1 MRGKVYR
8 KQSQQKITKKG
19 SDKMP
24 LFENLGK
31 KVSSLAQ
38 EAVDSSKKL
47 AQVTAAK
54 SKNVAE
60 TSRLKSAIAD
70 EKKAIRHSFTKLGKV
85 YYENR
90 NSADFSAM
98 AELCGEI
105 DARYIEIES
114 LEERLN
120 QQRGIVVCPECSIE
134 IEGECRFCPNC
145 GTRLPEVVK
154 VSETVEDDLED
165 VVDIDV
171 NDEDNE
177 AEVTVTADETE
188 NKEQ

>member
-1 MRGKVYR
+1 
-8 KQSQQKITKKG
+8 
-19 SDKMP
+19 MP

-60 TSRLKSAIAD
+60 GSRLKSAIAD
-70 EKKAIRHSFTKLGKV
+70 EKKLIRHSFTKLGKA

-90 NSADFSAM
+90 VSGNNGEVL

-105 DARYIEIES
+105 EAHYMELKS

-120 QQRGIVVCPECSIE
+120 QQRGIVVCPECATE
-134 IEGECRFCPNC
+134 IEGECKFCPNC
-145 GTRLPEVVK
+145 GAQLPEIVK
-154 VSETVEDDLED
+154 ATETVEDDAED
-165 VVDIDV
+165 VVDIEA
-171 NDEDNE
+171 NAE
-177 AEVTVTADETE
+177 AEETEPVDEATTEPVEATETETE
-188 NKEQ
+188 NKEN